1 MLINTRR
8 VQQALAFA
16 SEKHAE
22 VGQMRSTGL
31 PYMVHPYAVTSMVN
45 RCADD
50 YGPHFENALC
60 VASLHDTLE
69 DTKAKFEEIRTL
81 FGDTV
86 AYAVLALTKN
96 GSIGDKFD
104 QLVDSCN
111 RALMVGYWVI
121 GIKAADRTENLSI
134 VTIPEDWSR
143 DRRITYVHKE
153 APFILYNCRKVGMDL
168 TSKRLEQAMSV
179 YEQYIPSV

>member
-45 RCADD
+45 RCAAD

-60 VASLHDTLE
+60 IAALHDTLE
-69 DTKAKFEEIRTL
+69 DTKAKFEEVRTL
-81 FGDTV
+81 FGEVV
-86 AYAVLALTKN
+86 AYAVLALSKN
-96 GSIGDKFD
+96 KAIVDKFD
-104 QLVDSCN
+104 QLLDSCN
-111 RALMVGYWVI
+111 RAMMVGPWVI
-121 GIKAADRTENLSI
+121 GVKAADRTENLSI
-134 VTIPEDWSR
+134 VTIPETW
-143 DRRITYVHKE
+143 DRARLITYVYKE
-153 APFILYNCRKVGMDL
+153 APVILYHARKAGMAL
-168 TSKRLEQAMSV
+168 TCERLEQAMSV